1 MRHFDP
7 PQRFRQAEQRALGG
21 LLDKRLSQISN
32 RRASTAEVDQVVQTY
47 RSGFAGWNV
56 AHFESNCRNEFK
68 DARSY
73 SWFKTVLQGA
83 GLHAKFMALPAPREC
98 RPDHM
103 KALLAAP
110 SVSRLQA

>member
-1 MRHFDP
+1 M
-7 PQRFRQAEQRALGG
+7 GG